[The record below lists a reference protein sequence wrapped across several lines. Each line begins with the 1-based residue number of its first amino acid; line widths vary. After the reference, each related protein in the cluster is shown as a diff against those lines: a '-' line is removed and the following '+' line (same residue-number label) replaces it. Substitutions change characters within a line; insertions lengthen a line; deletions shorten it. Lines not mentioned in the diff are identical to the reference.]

1 MYTKN
6 DLEEAIE
13 HCENKVKELK
23 CGKCKEEHKK
33 LLEMLLDLK
42 IFKEQLWE

>member
-1 MYTKN
+1 MYTKD
-6 DLEEAIE
+6 DLEQAIE
-13 HCENKVKELK
+13 HCRNKVKELK

-42 IFKEQLWE
+42 FYKEKLWK